1 MAGHVPIE
9 PEAQISHIDPTLQRR
24 NHQNRTLV
32 LMSVLLVRAGKSGWH
47 EPAMHA
53 AERREQSPTTLF
65 HRALVSVDGRLRVA
79 LGAVDRL
86 DQRRATAARVK
97 RAAKQLGARRDGNGA
112 PLSRQA
118 SQQEL
123 DRRGSLWMW
132 MRHELF
138 GQRLEFLGIAHRA
151 QLTLGFVAS

>member
-1 MAGHVPIE
+1 
-9 PEAQISHIDPTLQRR
+9 
-24 NHQNRTLV
+24 
-32 LMSVLLVRAGKSGWH
+32 MSVRLVRGGK
-47 EPAMHA
+47 PARDNATWHA
-53 AERREQSPTTLF
+53 AEAREHRPAARFQSRLIRTD
-65 HRALVSVDGRLRVA
+65 DGLGVA
-79 LGAVDRL
+79 LGGVNRL

-138 GQRLEFLGIAHRA
+138 GQRLQFLGIAPRA